1 MSSID
6 DGSISRK
13 MHVKSANKGFMLNSY
28 SHQPTAMKRSTVL
41 NEQRRADRNSTS
53 EHSLEAQVFI
63 NKKLRRNGYP
73 NSWQRT
79 TTKTNKKTPKP
90 SYNFVYKIPF
100 VSDAFNRGVNR
111 ILQKHNIPA
120 RLTNHRHK
128 NIQALTKRTSLT
140 QPTTCKSESCAVD
153 RRCQEQFVVY
163 KATCRLCGSTYIGQ
177 TTRTLHDRAREH
189 VLSAKKKDTVSALGI
204 HYREKHPQHHM
215 PSIAFTIIERAG
227 NNELR
232 LKIKEALAIKV
243 SRPDLNRRIEDMGT
257 GYLP

>member
-1 MSSID
+1 
-6 DGSISRK
+6 
-13 MHVKSANKGFMLNSY
+13 
-28 SHQPTAMKRSTVL
+28 MKRSTVL

-53 EHSLEAQVFI
+53 DHSLEAQVLI

-111 ILQKHNIPA
+111 ILRKHNIPA

-128 NIQALTKRTSLT
+128 SIQALTKRTSLT

-153 RRCQEQFVVY
+153 RRCQERFVVY
-163 KATCRLCGSTYIGQ
+163 IATCRLCGSTYIGQ

-189 VLSAKKKDTVSALGI
+189 GLSAKKKRHLIGTWHPLQRETPATPNAI
-204 HYREKHPQHHM
+204 HRLHH
-215 PSIAFTIIERAG
+215 
-227 NNELR
+227 
-232 LKIKEALAIKV
+232 
-243 SRPDLNRRIEDMGT
+243 
-257 GYLP
+257 Y